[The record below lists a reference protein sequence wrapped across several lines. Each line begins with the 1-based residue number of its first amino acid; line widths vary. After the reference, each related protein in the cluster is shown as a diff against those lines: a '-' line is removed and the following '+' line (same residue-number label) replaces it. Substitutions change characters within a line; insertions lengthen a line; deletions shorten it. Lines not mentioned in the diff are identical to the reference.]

1 MSYDALEK
9 CVTGVCRVAVFKQS
23 PAYVRH
29 VSGGAIRYAMA
40 DHTDLSPFQR
50 HVVFHISGS
59 ELKVSD
65 ILPSRS
71 SR

>member
-1 MSYDALEK
+1 MLLKSVLR
-9 CVTGVCRVAVFKQS
+9 VCAVIAVFKQS

-50 HVVFHISGS
+50 HVVFHYIR
-59 ELKVSD
+59 LQ
-65 ILPSRS
+65 I
-71 SR
+71 